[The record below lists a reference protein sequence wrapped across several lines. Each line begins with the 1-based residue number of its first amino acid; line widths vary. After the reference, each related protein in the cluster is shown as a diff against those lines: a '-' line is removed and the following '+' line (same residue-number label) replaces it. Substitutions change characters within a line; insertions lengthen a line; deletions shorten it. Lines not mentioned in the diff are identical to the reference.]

1 VNGGRERAA
10 GPARGIGTRAVHG
23 AGHPRQGPLTTP
35 IVQAS
40 TFVFDSAAEMRRYL
54 EGDPDLAFEFYTRYG
69 NPTLRALEEGLAALE
84 EAEAGVVFASGMAAI
99 TTAILSTV
107 QAGDE
112 VLASAS
118 LYGGTTKFVRDHLPK
133 LGMTSRIV
141 APADLPRLARIA
153 SPRSRTVVL
162 ESPTNP
168 AVDVVDIAEVARQAH
183 AAGMTVIVDNTF
195 ASPFLQR
202 PLALGADIVMHSLT
216 KALGGHS
223 DIIGGALVGS
233 AERMHRAREL
243 LKVLG
248 GCLDPHS
255 AFLVLRG
262 LKTLHL
268 RVARQCENALAL
280 ARHLQGHGKVA
291 RVLYPGLP
299 EHPGH
304 EVARRQMAAF
314 GGILAVVLK
323 GGIAAAERFYDGL
336 RVMARAASL
345 GGVETLVS
353 LPVHTSHYG
362 YSEEQ
367 LRAAGIDP
375 GLVRISLGVE
385 DAADLIADAE
395 AALGH
400 VPDR

>member
-1 VNGGRERAA
+1 MSEKEGAGRTR
-10 GPARGIGTRAVHG
+10 RGIGTRAVH
-23 AGHPRQGPLTTP
+23 ADGHPRQGPLTTP
-35 IVQAS
+35 VVQAS

-54 EGDPDLAFEFYTRYG
+54 EGDADLAFEFYTRYG
-69 NPTLRALEEGLAALE
+69 NPTLRALEEALAALE
-84 EAEAGVVFASGMAAI
+84 GAEAGLVFASGMAAS
-99 TTAILSTV
+99 TTGILSMV
-107 QAGDE
+107 EKGDE

-118 LYGGTTKFVRDHLPK
+118 LYGGTTKFVRDL
-133 LGMTSRIV
+133 
-141 APADLPRLARIA
+141 LPRFGMATRVIPPAALARLSTVA
-153 SPRSRTVVL
+153 GPKSRLLVM

-168 AVDVVDIAEVARQAH
+168 SLDVFDIAAVAEQAH
-183 AAGMTVIVDNTF
+183 ALGMAVMVDNTF

-202 PLALGADIVMHSLT
+202 PLGLGADLVMHSLT

-223 DIIGGALVGS
+223 DIMGGALLGS
-233 AERMHRAREL
+233 AERIGRARDM

-280 ARHLQGHGKVA
+280 AVHLQGQPKVA

-304 EVARRQMAAF
+304 EIARKQMSAY
-314 GGILAVVLK
+314 GGIVSFVLR
-323 GGIAAAERFYDGL
+323 GGLAAAERFYDGL
-336 RVMARAASL
+336 RLMARAASL

-353 LPVHTSHYG
+353 LPVHTSHHG
-362 YSEEQ
+362 YSDEQ
-367 LRAAGIDP
+367 LRAAGVDA
-375 GLVRISLGVE
+375 GQVRVSLGVE
-385 DAADLIADAE
+385 DAADLIADVDG
-395 AALGH
+395 ALAG
-400 VPDR
+400 VP